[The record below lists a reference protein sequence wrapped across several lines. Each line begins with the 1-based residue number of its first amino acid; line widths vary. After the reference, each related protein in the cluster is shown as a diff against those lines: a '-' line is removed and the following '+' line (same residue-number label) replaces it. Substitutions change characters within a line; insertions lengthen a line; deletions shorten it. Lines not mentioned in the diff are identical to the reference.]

1 MNINKVDNNVNHFQN
16 DNLNKLAQIFPSVVK
31 DGEVDFKALKEELG
45 LFSEVSEEK
54 YEFTWAGKQNAKKVA
69 QEDVLGKT
77 LKLVRDQ
84 CKEFLLYPSRSV

>member
-45 LFSEVSEEK
+45 LFSEVSEEN
-54 YEFTWAGKQNAKKVA
+54 TNL
-69 QEDVLGKT
+69 LGQASKMQR
-77 LKLVRDQ
+77 KWR
-84 CKEFLLYPSRSV
+84 KRMF